1 MELFTDSLTSYIE
14 NHTDPENDLLRRISR
29 ETYLKET
36 RAHML
41 SGHLQGRVLSLLSKL
56 ISPNTILEIGTFTGY
71 ATLCLAEG
79 LKAGG
84 TLHTIDI
91 NEELEDR
98 VRAYFQES
106 PYAEQ
111 IEYHLGNA
119 MDIIPT
125 LKQSFDL
132 VFIDADKKNNIN
144 YYNLVIDKVPAGG
157 LILIDNV
164 LWKGK
169 VLQEDYDK
177 QTELI
182 LELNKQIAADPRV
195 EKVILPLRDGL
206 FLIRKL

>member
-1 MELFTDSLTSYIE
+1 MELFTESLTNYLES
-14 NHTDPENDLLRRISR
+14 HADPENDLLKRINR

-56 ISPNTILEIGTFTGY
+56 KSPSTILEVGTYTGY

-79 LKAGG
+79 LKSGG
-84 TLHTIDI
+84 KLHTIDI

-98 VRAYFQES
+98 VRAYFDES
-106 PYAEQ
+106 PYARQ
-111 IEYHLGNA
+111 IDYHIGNA
-119 MDIIPT
+119 MDIIPD
-125 LKQSFDL
+125 LHGPFDL

-144 YYNLVIDKVPAGG
+144 YYQLVIDKVPSGG

-182 LELNKQIAADPRV
+182 LELNKQIAADSRV

>member
-1 MELFTDSLTSYIE
+1 
-14 NHTDPENDLLRRISR
+14 
-29 ETYLKET
+29 
-36 RAHML
+36 ML

>member
-1 MELFTDSLTSYIE
+1 MELFTESLTSYLE
-14 NHTDPENDLLRRISR
+14 SHTDPETDLLKRINR

-56 ISPNTILEIGTFTGY
+56 KSPNTILEVGTFTGY

-79 LKAGG
+79 LQAEGK
-84 TLHTIDI
+84 LHTIDI

-98 VRAYFQES
+98 VRAYFDES
-106 PYAEQ
+106 PYAKQ
-111 IEYHLGNA
+111 IDYHIGNA
-119 MDIIPT
+119 MDIIPG
-125 LKQSFDL
+125 LKGPFDL

-144 YYNLVIDKVPAGG
+144 YYQLVIDKVPPGG

-177 QTELI
+177 QTEFI
-182 LELNKQIAADPRV
+182 LELNKQIAADSRA